1 MITVSFKDYL
11 NLYSQEGSEIPEKS
25 FQFFLAKAENF
36 LNGLTMGRISRICET
51 EEVKR
56 CACEIA
62 EIYYKGS
69 QRLGISSENNDGY
82 SVSYDAVACDKA
94 AAELA
99 ILYLENTG
107 LLYRGIG

>member
-11 NLYSQEGSEIPEKS
+11 NLYSGENNKIPEKS
-25 FQFFLAKAENF
+25 FSFFLSKAESF
-36 LNGLTMGRISRICET
+36 LNSLTMGKLAPFCET

-82 SVSYDAVACDKA
+82 SVSYNAVACDKA
-94 AAELA
+94 AAEIA
-99 ILYLENTG
+99 IFYLESTG